1 MKKRIKTIE
10 YDLDNDKNL
19 PDGFFSKL
27 ANSLKKKYKVL
38 YKEFEEFLIY
48 KDEFL
53 KQPIS
58 NNKLIRINQIEQRN
72 KINELRNT
80 SYKDLVNLGCF
91 IEKIELYKEYEDL
104 MDRDYPNEEI
114 KKGILKAVNQIM
126 KNKNLFDNFVEIIY
140 SSIIN
145 QDYKHFYSEFFNI
158 LQRNIKGME
167 IDRFSSLYS
176 KISIHLTN
184 EIFGIDLPEQKK
196 PNSRVSKG
204 SKYGTYTLQF
214 KRTKVPKN

>member
-19 PDGFFSKL
+19 PDCFFSKL

-38 YKEFEEFLIY
+38 YKEFEEFIIY

-58 NNKLIRINQIEQRN
+58 SNKLIRTNQLEQRN

-80 SYKDLVNLGCF
+80 SYRDLNNLGCF
-91 IEKIELYKEYEDL
+91 IDKIELYKDYDL
-104 MDRDYPNEEI
+104 MDRNYPNEEI
-114 KKGILKAVNQIM
+114 KKGILKAVNKIM
-126 KNKNLFDNFVEIIY
+126 KNKNLFDKFVDVVY

-145 QDYKHFYSEFFNI
+145 QDYKHFYSEFYNI
-158 LQRNIKGME
+158 LEKNIKGME
-167 IDRFSSLYS
+167 IDKFSSLYS
-176 KISIHLTN
+176 KISIHLTY
-184 EIFGIDLPEQKK
+184 EIFGIELPEQKK

-204 SKYGTYTLQF
+204 SKYGTYTLQY
-214 KRTKVPKN
+214 KRTNPTKN